1 MDPYLGE
8 IKMFSYNWA
17 PKGWLA
23 CNGALLPIQQN
34 QALYSLIHTQFG
46 GDGINT
52 FAVPDLRGRTPVA
65 QGVSNNVQI
74 RSGQIGG
81 SSTVT
86 LTTAHL
92 PAHTH
97 QLNATSVSASTKMA
111 AGSYLAAAKSSGS
124 AGVPVASYAAIETV
138 DTSKNITLNIG
149 SVSVSGSAQP
159 LNNMQPS
166 LGLNFCIAT
175 MGIYPQRN

>member
-1 MDPYLGE
+1 MEPYLGE

-23 CNGALLPIQQN
+23 CNGALLPIAQN

-46 GDGINT
+46 GNGTTT

-65 QGVSNNVQI
+65 QELTHGVKILPGDS
-74 RSGQIGG
+74 GG
-81 SSTVT
+81 SSTIT
-86 LTTAHL
+86 LTTAHM

-97 QLNATSVSASTKMA
+97 QLHATELNASTKMV
-111 AGSYLAAAKSSGS
+111 AGSYLAAAKLPGPNG
-124 AGVPVASYAAIETV
+124 AAVASYAAIEIA
-138 DTSKNITLNIG
+138 DTSKNITLNTDSI
-149 SVSVSGSAQP
+149 SVSGSAQP
-159 LNNMQPS
+159 INNMQPS

-175 MGIYPQRN
+175 MGAYPQRN

>member
-46 GDGINT
+46 GNGTST

-65 QGVSNNVQI
+65 QGLLNGIQI
-74 RSGQIGG
+74 STGQSGG

-86 LTTAHL
+86 LTTAHM
-92 PAHTH
+92 PAHSH
-97 QLNATSVSASTKMA
+97 QLNATNLSASTKMA
-111 AGSYLAAAKSSGS
+111 AGSYLAAAKSSGA
-124 AGVPVASYAAIETV
+124 AGVPVASYAAIQTA
-138 DTSKNITLNIG
+138 DTSKNITLNTG
-149 SVSVSGSAQP
+149 SISASGSAQP
-159 LNNMQPS
+159 VNNMQPS

>member
-23 CNGALLPIQQN
+23 CNGALLPINQN
-34 QALYSLIHTQFG
+34 QALYSLIGIQFG
-46 GDGINT
+46 GNGTIN

-65 QGVSNNVQI
+65 QGVLNNVQVKLA
-74 RSGQIGG
+74 STGG
-81 SSTVT
+81 ASTVT
-86 LTTAHL
+86 LTANQM
-92 PAHTH
+92 PAHSH
-97 QLNATSVSASTKMA
+97 QLYATNVNASTKIA
-111 AGSYLAAAKSSGS
+111 AGNYLAAAKLPGN
-124 AGVPVASYAAIETV
+124 AGASVASYAAIETT
-138 DTSKNITLNIG
+138 DTSKNITLNAG
-149 SVSVSGSAQP
+149 SISTFGTAQP
-159 LNNMQPS
+159 INNMQPS

>member
-23 CNGALLPIQQN
+23 CNGALLPINQN

-46 GDGINT
+46 GDGTNT

-65 QGVSNNVQI
+65 QGTQDSVQI
-74 RSGQIGG
+74 RSGQSGG
-81 SSTVT
+81 SSTIT
-86 LTTAHL
+86 LTTAHM
-92 PAHTH
+92 PAHSH

-111 AGSYLAAAKSSGS
+111 AGSYLAAAKLPGPT
-124 AGVPVASYAAIETV
+124 GVPVASYAAIETT
-138 DTSKNITLNIG
+138 DTSKNITLNTG
-149 SVSVSGSAQP
+149 SVSASGSAQP

-175 MGIYPQRN
+175 MGTYPQRN